1 MKKIDRIITR
11 EEDFAE
17 WYTSIIQNAKLS
29 LYTNIKGMMIFQP
42 YAWSIWENIRN
53 ILDKNFKEK
62 GIKNLAM
69 PLLIPVADL
78 EKEKAHIKGF
88 SPEVYTITKIGNKD
102 INEHYIIRPTSE
114 IIFCQYFSNILNS
127 YKDLPIKL
135 NQWCNVLRAEKTTR
149 PFLRN
154 SEFYWQEMH
163 SIHIDESDA
172 LSFTQ
177 TMINTYE
184 QFIQEDLLIPVIK
197 GEKTANERFA
207 GAEKTYTVEAL
218 MQDGQVLQCGTS
230 HYLGDNFAKSFQ
242 IKFQDKNNEY
252 QYIKQ
257 VSAGV
262 STRLIGA
269 IIMVHGDNKGLNLP
283 WNIAPIQVML
293 NLANSDE
300 SVNNIA
306 NTIKDSLKDYRVEID
321 NSDKGLGYKIANN
334 EILGIPI
341 QIIVGK
347 RTVNENIITIY
358 RRDLSTKED
367 INLDDLN
374 KYIQALIINI
384 KASMYQKAKTHLDS
398 SAEFISSIDEL
409 KNVLKNRKIA
419 KAYFA
424 GNIGDEIK
432 IKEETKATPRC
443 IIDNDIE
450 GTCFITN
457 KKTKNMIIIARAY

>member
-242 IKFQDKNNEY
+242 IKFQDKNNQY

-293 NLANSDE
+293 NLANNDE